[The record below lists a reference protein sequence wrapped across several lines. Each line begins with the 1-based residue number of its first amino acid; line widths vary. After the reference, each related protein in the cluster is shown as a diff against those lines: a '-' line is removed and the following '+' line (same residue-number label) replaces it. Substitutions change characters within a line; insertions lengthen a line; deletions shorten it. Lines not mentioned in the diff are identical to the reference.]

1 MNQKV
6 AKYLPMTTQS
16 MLHQEEDKT
25 FNISK
30 QELDLEKISNLCLK
44 SLLKMTTKILALIT

>member
-16 MLHQEEDKT
+16 MLHQEEDKI